1 MGWIGGLILN
11 KERDSGGLVLLLSM
25 LLHALNIA
33 KTSGL
38 QGQLLYIV
46 SAFVIL
52 SIKTKSVFLF
62 YIFFEARAIPMALI
76 IFIYGYQ
83 PEKLQAALFF
93 LIYTVSSGLPLLL
106 FLVANSKYFISNS
119 LIRIAIAIR
128 FIVKTPIY
136 LLHTWLPKAHVEAP
150 VVGSMFLSGVLLKL
164 GSYGL

>member
-25 LLHALNIA
+25 LLQALNIA

-76 IFIYGYQ
+76 IFISGYQ

-93 LIYTVSSGLPLLL
+93 FNLHCIFGTTPPL
-106 FLVANSKYFISNS
+106 
-119 LIRIAIAIR
+119 
-128 FIVKTPIY
+128 
-136 LLHTWLPKAHVEAP
+136 
-150 VVGSMFLSGVLLKL
+150 VLGYK
-164 GSYGL
+164 

>member
-1 MGWIGGLILN
+1 M
-11 KERDSGGLVLLLSM
+11 
-25 LLHALNIA
+25 
-33 KTSGL
+33 

-62 YIFFEARAIPMALI
+62 YIFFEVRAIPMALI

-106 FLVANSKYFISNS
+106 FLVTNSKYFISNS
-119 LIRIAIAIR
+119 LIRIAITLR